1 MFVCMGGKVKGLG
14 GVRKVEVDCEWMK
27 DGRIEGWAFVVGK
40 TF

>member
-1 MFVCMGGKVKGLG
+1 MCVGGG
-14 GVRKVEVDCEWMK
+14 GGSRDWEECEKLEVGCEWMK